1 MGASRRM
8 MKKISAIILALAITF
23 IPQVASA
30 SVPNDIPSVHI
41 IAGSNINLLASEAK
55 IPVRVK
61 NDFNT
66 DIRILVHAVASNGRL
81 TIPAP
86 VLISIPANTA
96 VNAQIPVKAIGS
108 GQVDL
113 SVWLE
118 TFSGLRVGKQVDLN
132 VNVNADAEN
141 AILIFFTATICILG
155 TYGFMRTMRKRR
167 AKLAE

>member
-1 MGASRRM
+1 MIR
-8 MKKISAIILALAITF
+8 K
-23 IPQVASA
+23 VASAAVAAFLIFVPQLAKA

-41 IAGSNINLLASEAK
+41 LAGSDINLLASEAK

-66 DIRILVHAVASNGRL
+66 DLRVHVHAVASNGRL

-86 VLISIPANTA
+86 VEIMIPANTA
-96 VNAQIPVKAIGS
+96 INAQIPVKAIGS
-108 GQVDL
+108 GEVNL

-118 TFSGLRVGKQVDLN
+118 TFSGLRVGDEVEVK

-141 AILIFFTATICILG
+141 LILISFTAVICVLG
-155 TYGFMRTMRKRR
+155 TLGLVRTLRKRR
-167 AKLAE
+167 ERADA

>member
-1 MGASRRM
+1 MIR
-8 MKKISAIILALAITF
+8 KISSLVAAIALVF
-23 IPQVASA
+23 IPQIANA

-41 IAGSNINLLASEAK
+41 IAGSDINLLASDAR

-66 DIRILVHAVASNGRL
+66 DLRVHVHAVASNGRL
-81 TIPAP
+81 SIPAP
-86 VLISIPANTA
+86 VEILVPANTA

-108 GQVDL
+108 GEVNL

-118 TFSGLRVGKQVDLN
+118 TFSGLRVGEEVQVL

-141 AILIFFTATICILG
+141 AILIGFTAIICVLG
-155 TYGFMRTMRKRR
+155 TLGLVRTLRKRR
-167 AKLAE
+167 ERATD

>member
-1 MGASRRM
+1 
-8 MKKISAIILALAITF
+8 MKKILSILLTMGIVL
-23 IPQVASA
+23 IPQLATA

-41 IAGSNINLLASEAK
+41 IAGSDINLLASDAK

-66 DIRILVHAVASNGRL
+66 DLRIHVHAVASNGRL
-81 TIPAP
+81 SIPAP
-86 VLISIPANTA
+86 VEIMVPANTA

-108 GQVDL
+108 GQVNL

-118 TFSGLRVGKQVDLN
+118 TFSGLRVGDQVEVT

-141 AILIFFTATICILG
+141 VMLIGFTALICILG
-155 TYGFMRTMRKRR
+155 TLGLVRTLRKRR
-167 AKLAE
+167 ERAAE

>member
-1 MGASRRM
+1 
-8 MKKISAIILALAITF
+8 MKKLLSILLTMGIVL
-23 IPQVASA
+23 IPQLATA

-41 IAGSNINLLASEAK
+41 IAGSDINLLASDAK

-66 DIRILVHAVASNGRL
+66 DLRIHVHAVASNGRL
-81 TIPAP
+81 SIPAP
-86 VLISIPANTA
+86 VEINIPANTA

-108 GQVDL
+108 GQVNL

-118 TFSGLRVGKQVDLN
+118 TFSGLRVGDQVEVT

-141 AILIFFTATICILG
+141 LMLIAFTALIFTLG
-155 TYGFMRTMRKRR
+155 TLGLVRTLRKRR
-167 AKLAE
+167 ERVVE

>member
-1 MGASRRM
+1 
-8 MKKISAIILALAITF
+8 MKKLLSILLTLGIVLVPQLAT
-23 IPQVASA
+23 A

-41 IAGSNINLLASEAK
+41 IAGSDINLLASDAK

-66 DIRILVHAVASNGRL
+66 DLRIHVHAVASNGRL

-86 VLISIPANTA
+86 VEINVPANTA

-108 GQVDL
+108 GQVNL

-118 TFSGLRVGKQVDLN
+118 TFSGLRVGDQVEVN

-141 AILIFFTATICILG
+141 VMLIAFTAVICILG
-155 TYGFMRTMRKRR
+155 TLGLVRTLRKRR
-167 AKLAE
+167 ERVAE

>member
-1 MGASRRM
+1 MIRKVLALMSTV
-8 MKKISAIILALAITF
+8 AIILF
-23 IPQVASA
+23 PQVAVA

-41 IAGSNINLLASEAK
+41 IAGSNINLLASDAK

-61 NDFNT
+61 NDFGA
-66 DIRILVHAVASNGRL
+66 DLRIIVHASASNGRL

-86 VLISIPANTA
+86 VEVTIPANTS

-108 GQVDL
+108 GEVEL

-118 TFSGLRVGKQVDLN
+118 TFSGLRVGQKVDLK

-141 AILIFFTATICILG
+141 AILIGFTALICVLG
-155 TYGFMRTMRKRR
+155 TLGLMRTLRKRR
-167 AKLAE
+167 ERAAD

>member
-1 MGASRRM
+1 
-8 MKKISAIILALAITF
+8 MKKILSILLTMGIVL
-23 IPQVASA
+23 IPQLATA

-41 IAGSNINLLASEAK
+41 IAGSDINLLASDAK

-66 DIRILVHAVASNGRL
+66 DLRIHVHAVASNGRL
-81 TIPAP
+81 SIPAP
-86 VLISIPANTA
+86 VEIMVPANTA

-108 GQVDL
+108 GQVNL

-118 TFSGLRVGKQVDLN
+118 TFSGLRVGNQVEVT

-141 AILIFFTATICILG
+141 VMLIGFTALICILG
-155 TYGFMRTMRKRR
+155 TLGLVRTLRKRR
-167 AKLAE
+167 ERAAE

>member
-1 MGASRRM
+1 MIR
-8 MKKISAIILALAITF
+8 KIGVLVFAMVIVL
-23 IPQVASA
+23 IPQLANA

-41 IAGSNINLLASEAK
+41 IAGSDINLLASDAR

-66 DIRILVHAVASNGRL
+66 DLRVHVHAVASNGRL

-86 VLISIPANTA
+86 VEITVPANTA

-108 GQVDL
+108 GEVNL

-118 TFSGLRVGKQVDLN
+118 TFSGLRIGDEVQVQ

-141 AILIFFTATICILG
+141 AILIGFTAIICVLG
-155 TYGFMRTMRKRR
+155 TLGLVRTLRKRR
-167 AKLAE
+167 ERVAE

>member
-1 MGASRRM
+1 M
-8 MKKISAIILALAITF
+8 MKKFASIFVAVVLILVPQLAT
-23 IPQVASA
+23 A

-41 IAGSNINLLASEAK
+41 IAGSDINLLASDAK

-66 DIRILVHAVASNGRL
+66 DLRIHVHAVASNGRL
-81 TIPAP
+81 TIPAS
-86 VLISIPANTA
+86 VEITIPANTA

-108 GQVDL
+108 GEVNL

-118 TFSGLRVGKQVDLN
+118 TFSGLRVGNQVEVN

-141 AILIFFTATICILG
+141 AMLIAFTAIICVLG
-155 TYGFMRTMRKRR
+155 TLGLVRTVRKRR
-167 AKLAE
+167 ERAAE